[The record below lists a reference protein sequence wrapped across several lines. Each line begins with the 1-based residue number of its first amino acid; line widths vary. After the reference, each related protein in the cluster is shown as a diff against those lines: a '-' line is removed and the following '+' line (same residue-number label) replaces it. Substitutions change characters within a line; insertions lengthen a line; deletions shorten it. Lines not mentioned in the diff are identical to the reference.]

1 MGNHTRTDR
10 VKQEFSKNVDCLC
23 FSIFLCSRTVGI
35 YSIGEI
41 SKMVKISLDTLRYY
55 NEIQLFNPD
64 YINPSNNYR
73 FYSEEQV
80 KELLHIMDLK
90 ECGFNLDE
98 IKIIIKLNDK
108 TKMKQIFEKKETELL
123 NQRKKISLS
132 LEKIKAIFEVI
143 EIEKN

>member
-1 MGNHTRTDR
+1 
-10 VKQEFSKNVDCLC
+10 
-23 FSIFLCSRTVGI
+23 
-35 YSIGEI
+35 
-41 SKMVKISLDTLRYY
+41 MVKISLDTLRYY

-108 TKMKQIFEKKETELL
+108 TKMKRIFEKKETELL